1 MPASSEHA
9 HDSAPS
15 SLGAFVDAAVSE
27 SRNDKPSKVTDAAG
41 LQMNTPTTIAANE
54 SKRERPT
61 LIIPHVSSKIKNDAI
76 KHDPV
81 LDPEMCVRIIQGEK
95 PDAVSAR
102 SSDHHGPGGGP
113 PIPESCPL
121 FLGGEA
127 SGPDEMVQQ
136 HPLSAQVKFW
146 SPLPFHHHLLRIYEK
161 NLRVFC
167 RFFAGIL

>member
-136 HPLSAQVKFW
+136 HPLSAQVKILEP
-146 SPLPFHHHLLRIYEK
+146 SPVSSSSVE
-161 NLRVFC
+161 NL
-167 RFFAGIL
+167 